1 MVTRQDLTEI
11 AALAHL
17 TVDEQDWDAL
27 IEDME
32 QLLCFV
38 KTIDNAT
45 GNTPVSPAVE
55 TTDSG
60 REDTLI
66 PSLPADVLLRGS
78 KSSKDG
84 FFVVKREEGG
94 QK

>member
-17 TVDEQDWDAL
+17 TVDEQDWAAL

-32 QLLCFV
+32 QLLCFA
-38 KTIDNAT
+38 KTIDT
-45 GNTPVSPAVE
+45 GAGDIPVSPAAE

-60 REDTLI
+60 REDTLA
-66 PSLPADVLLRGS
+66 PSFPTDVLLRGS

-94 QK
+94 KK